1 MQIYNTLSS
10 RLEPFEPAE
19 PGHARIYVCGPT
31 VYDNSH
37 LGHARCYVVYDVLVR
52 HLRSTKLRVT
62 YARNVTDIDD
72 KIVKRAQENKE
83 DPSALA
89 ERFYHAYDED
99 MQRLGNLKPDLEPKV
114 SDHLPDIIT
123 LIEQLIANGSAYV
136 AGSATENRDVY
147 FHVPS
152 CNGYG
157 KLSHRKQEDML
168 AGASGRLDDSEAQQ
182 KKHPSDF
189 ALWKSADVGDPSWP
203 SPWGNGRPGW
213 HIECS
218 AMSMKYL
225 GASFDLH
232 GGGLDLIFPHHENEI
247 AQSECATGKP
257 FARYWMHNGFVQVN
271 KEKMSKSLGNFFTAR
286 EAFRLVEPEAIRYSL
301 LTTHYRAPYNL
312 EWESSESSNVVG
324 FPHFAEAEG
333 RLEYLY
339 RAIDRFRKIPAG
351 RIAANAQAAP
361 AELTEFSTRLAAAL
375 DDDLNTP
382 QALAHTAEF
391 LRAFNDLCDRA
402 HAKGGSTSAA
412 AVDAAKAGLST
423 LASVL
428 GLGSDDPQAFLAR
441 VRDRRAAARGIEP
454 AVVAAQIVA
463 RNDARKA
470 KDFARSDQIRDD
482 LLKQGVEIL
491 DSPEGTTWRL
501 GSTGAA

>member
-52 HLRSTKLRVT
+52 HLRSTSLRVT

-83 DPSALA
+83 DPSVLA
-89 ERFYHAYDED
+89 QRFYRAYEED

-114 SDHLPDIIT
+114 SDHLVDIIA
-123 LIEQLIANGSAYV
+123 LIEKLIANGSAYV
-136 AGSATENRDVY
+136 AGSDVY
-147 FHVPS
+147 FHVMS
-152 CNGYG
+152 CKDYG

-168 AGASGRLDDSEAQQ
+168 AGASGRLDDAEVRQ

-189 ALWKSADVGDPSWP
+189 ALWKSAPAGEPSWP
-203 SPWGNGRPGW
+203 SPWGDGRPGW

-218 AMSMKYL
+218 SMSMKYL
-225 GASFDLH
+225 GESFDLH

-312 EWESSESSNVVG
+312 EWETSESNNVVG

-339 RAIDRFRKIPAG
+339 RAIERFGKIPAG
-351 RIAANAQAAP
+351 RINSSGPPPP
-361 AELTEFSTRLAAAL
+361 AEISEFSQRVAAAL
-375 DDDLNTP
+375 DDDLDTHK
-382 QALAHTAEF
+382 ALVHTADF

-402 HAKGGSTSAA
+402 HAKGGSVSASW
-412 AVDAAKAGLST
+412 VDGAKAGLVT
-423 LASVL
+423 LAGVL
-428 GLGSDDPQAFLAR
+428 GLGTDDPQAFLAR
-441 VRDRRAAARGIEP
+441 VRDRRASARGIDPEY
-454 AVVAAQIVA
+454 VAKQIVA

-470 KDFARSDQIRDD
+470 KDFARSDQIRDE

-491 DSPEGTTWRL
+491 DSPEGTSWRL
-501 GSTGAA
+501 GAGAS

>member
-52 HLRSTKLRVT
+52 HLRSTSLRVT

-89 ERFYHAYDED
+89 QRFYRAYEED
-99 MQRLGNLKPDLEPKV
+99 MRRLGNLKPDLEPKV
-114 SDHLPDIIT
+114 SDHLPDIIA
-123 LIEQLIANGSAYV
+123 LIEKLIANGSAY
-136 AGSATENRDVY
+136 ASGNDVY

-152 CNGYG
+152 CSGYG

-168 AGASGRLDDSEAQQ
+168 AGASGRLDESEAKQ

-189 ALWKSADVGDPSWP
+189 ALWKSADPGEPSWP

-218 AMSMKYL
+218 TMSMKYL
-225 GASFDLH
+225 GESFDLH

-247 AQSECATGKP
+247 AQSECATGKT

-301 LTTHYRAPYNL
+301 LTTHYRSPYNL
-312 EWESSESSNVVG
+312 EWESSEASDVVG
-324 FPHFAEAEG
+324 FPQFAIAEG

-339 RAIDRFRKIPAG
+339 RAIERFRTIPAG
-351 RIAANAQAAP
+351 RITQNGQAAP
-361 AELTEFSTRLAAAL
+361 PELTEFATRLATAL
-375 DDDLNTP
+375 DEDMNTP
-382 QALAHTAEF
+382 QALGHVAEF
-391 LRAFNDLCDRA
+391 LHAFNDLCDRA
-402 HAKGGSTSAA
+402 LAKGGSVSASW
-412 AVDAAKAGLST
+412 VEAAKTGLST
-423 LASVL
+423 LAGVL
-428 GLGSDDPQAFLAR
+428 GLGNDDPQAFLAR
-441 VRDRRAAARGIEP
+441 VRDRRAAARGIDP
-454 AVVAAQIVA
+454 SQVAAQIVA

-470 KDFARSDQIRDD
+470 KDFARSDQIRDE

-491 DSPEGTTWRL
+491 DSPQGTTWRL
-501 GSTGAA
+501 GATGPDQGAP

>member
-1 MQIYNTLSS
+1 
-10 RLEPFEPAE
+10 
-19 PGHARIYVCGPT
+19 
-31 VYDNSH
+31 
-37 LGHARCYVVYDVLVR
+37 VYDVLVR
-52 HLRSTKLRVT
+52 HLRSTSLRVT

-72 KIVKRAQENKE
+72 KIVKRAQDNKE

-89 ERFYHAYDED
+89 QRFYRAYEED

-114 SDHLPDIIT
+114 SDHLPDIIA
-123 LIEQLIANGSAYV
+123 LIEKLIANGSAYV
-136 AGSATENRDVY
+136 AGSDVY
-147 FHVPS
+147 FHVTS
-152 CNGYG
+152 CKDYG

-168 AGASGRLDDSEAQQ
+168 AGASGRLDESEARQ

-189 ALWKSADVGDPSWP
+189 ALWKSAEAGEPSWP

-225 GASFDLH
+225 GESFDLH

-247 AQSECATGKP
+247 AQSECATGKA

-312 EWESSESSNVVG
+312 EWESGETSNVVG

-339 RAIDRFRKIPAG
+339 RAIERFRKIPAG
-351 RIAANAQAAP
+351 RIASNGATAP
-361 AELTEFSTRLAAAL
+361 AELTEFATRLTAAL

-382 QALAHTAEF
+382 QALGHTADF

-402 HAKGGSTSAA
+402 HAKGGSVSAA
-412 AVDAAKAGLST
+412 AVEAAKGGLAA

-428 GLGSDDPQAFLAR
+428 GLGNDDPQAFLAR
-441 VRDRRAAARGIEP
+441 VRDRRAAAQGIEP
-454 AVVAAQIVA
+454 AAVAAQIVA

-501 GSTGAA
+501 GSTGPERGAS

>member
-52 HLRSTKLRVT
+52 HLRSTSLRVT

-72 KIVKRAQENKE
+72 KIIKRAQENKE

-89 ERFYHAYDED
+89 QRFYRAYEED
-99 MQRLGNLKPDLEPKV
+99 MQSLGNLKPDLEPKV
-114 SDHLPDIIT
+114 SDHLPDIIA
-123 LIEQLIANGSAYV
+123 LIEELIANGSAYV
-136 AGSATENRDVY
+136 SGNDVY

-152 CNGYG
+152 CSGYG

-168 AGASGRLDDSEAQQ
+168 AGASGRLDESEAKQ

-189 ALWKSADVGDPSWP
+189 ALWKSAEPGEPSWP

-286 EAFRLVEPEAIRYSL
+286 EAFRVVEPEAIRYSL
-301 LTTHYRAPYNL
+301 LTTHYRSPYNL
-312 EWESSESSNVVG
+312 EWDSIEGSDVVG
-324 FPHFAEAEG
+324 FPQFSEAEG

-339 RAIDRFRKIPAG
+339 RAIVRFREIPAG
-351 RIAANAQAAP
+351 RITSSGATPP
-361 AELTEFSTRLAAAL
+361 AELSEFSARLVAAL

-382 QALAHTAEF
+382 QALGHTADF

-402 HAKGGSTSAA
+402 HAKGGSIPASWVESAKQGLA
-412 AVDAAKAGLST
+412 ALGN
-423 LASVL
+423 VL
-428 GLGSDDPQAFLAR
+428 GFGNDDPQAFLAR
-441 VRDRRAAARGIEP
+441 VRDRRASARGIDP
-454 AVVAAQIVA
+454 STVAAQIVA
-463 RNDARKA
+463 RNDARRA
-470 KDFARSDQIRDD
+470 KDFARSDQIRDE
-482 LLKQGVEIL
+482 LLKRGVEIL
-491 DSPEGTTWRL
+491 DSPQGTTWRL
-501 GSTGAA
+501 GSAGPDRGAS